1 MTWVDD
7 LSERDLSKSQLAS
20 LRRLEKKATMTVAME
35 MDDALAEALEKILG
49 AILELRAVVA
59 GLPAPVVNVAPPA
72 ITVSPAEV
80 YVPEVDLSS
89 IVTAVTGLKP
99 GADASDIAEAIV
111 NRLQLPSVPD
121 SSGPLAEVAAA
132 LEKLEFRMRGMGTQ
146 AYGGGSV
153 TLQPNQSVGITNWAD
168 MPALEVTTARP
179 AVGTSANVA
188 SSATN
193 VTLLAANALRLGA
206 TIYNDSTAVL
216 RVKLGTT
223 ASASSFTVV
232 LAALSSG
239 IGGYYE
245 VPNGYTGIIDGVWD
259 SANGSARVTEL
270 TA

>member
-20 LRRLEKKATMTVAME
+20 LRRLEKKASISMALE
-35 MDDALAEALEKILG
+35 MDDALAESLERILQ
-49 AILELRAVVA
+49 AILELHAVLA

-153 TLQPNQSVGITNWAD
+153 TLLPNQTVGVSGLPNLTGAWSYYA
-168 MPALEVTTARP
+168 
-179 AVGTSANVA
+179 GTSGTVNVA
-188 SSATN
+188 AGQRVIGIAAHATGAGSM
-193 VTLLAANALRLGA
+193 TIAGGASITIPAGLA
-206 TIYNDSTAVL
+206 Y
-216 RVKLGTT
+216 
-223 ASASSFTVV
+223 SFT
-232 LAALSSG
+232 
-239 IGGYYE
+239 
-245 VPNGYTGIIDGVWD
+245 PNGNLVAPQVVFTGTDTYVIEV
-259 SANGSARVTEL
+259 L
-270 TA
+270 T